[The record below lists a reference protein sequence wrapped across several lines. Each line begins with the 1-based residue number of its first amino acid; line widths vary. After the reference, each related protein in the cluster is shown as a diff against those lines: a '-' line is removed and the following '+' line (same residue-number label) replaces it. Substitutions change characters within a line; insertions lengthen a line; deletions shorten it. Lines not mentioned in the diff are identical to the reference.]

1 MTMMLTAIAAALLT
15 VGQAPVLP
23 PRCSTE
29 LYKIHYA
36 IAVAVSKG
44 EFEQAAR
51 LLEQWPSGEI
61 TYTLPSGD
69 ALRSAAEEAGRLLEE
84 ATGGEWRFRPSAEGR
99 IRFQWSES
107 LKLDDMRRWQDG
119 VLVVDVPPYA
129 EPGKLQ
135 VSHWSYVS
143 LIAKSF
149 AMYAGLAPASARF
162 ALMGPDIIAAASPAN
177 VRVGIQPAERALISR
192 IIETRQAWKQ
202 IIENKTILPLQQP
215 RLLVTPRQV
224 DLGFQQRGP
233 DYPAPITLESTGNVE
248 VLIEFESSCQCI
260 LAETPHSLGAGVK
273 RTIDAIVQS
282 RDMLGHVEKTVTLHT
297 NDPIEPTKVITVAI
311 TAVPPYRVIP
321 DTMRQI
327 TLNDDGETEFEFIFY
342 PTSTSPIRLVRVDT
356 NVEGVETT
364 VLPFNGEVVD
374 PIFGDKP
381 MKRVG
386 HKVLLKFSP
395 DYPAGLNWLRVV
407 FITDLM
413 EAPYV
418 DVTLE
423 THKGIIAQPKSLWF
437 GSFPV
442 GTEQVRSVTLQH
454 GKEPFKIIKVDA
466 PDGMRIEIK
475 KQDEAGKEWR
485 IDAVCTASSAGRFS
499 GNIVVR
505 TDSKRF
511 PEIVIPYSGIG
522 Q

>member
-1 MTMMLTAIAAALLT
+1 MTLTAIAALLIT
-15 VGQAPVLP
+15 GQAPTLP
-23 PRCSTE
+23 PRCNPE
-29 LYKIHYA
+29 LYRIQHE
-36 IAVAVSKG
+36 IAVAVSQG

-51 LLEQWPSGEI
+51 LLERWPTGEM
-61 TYTLPSGD
+61 TYSLPAGD
-69 ALRSAAEEAGRLLEE
+69 ALESAAEEAARLLEE
-84 ATGGEWRFRPSAEGR
+84 VTGGEWRFRPAHDGKV
-99 IRFQWSES
+99 RFRWVDS
-107 LKLDDMRRWQDG
+107 LKLDDMRRWEGG
-119 VLVVDVPPYA
+119 VLAVDVPTHA
-129 EPGKLQ
+129 EPGNLQ
-135 VSHWSYVS
+135 VSRWSFVS

-162 ALMGPDIIAAASPAN
+162 NLLGPDIIAAASPAN
-177 VRVGIQPAERALISR
+177 VRVGVQPAERVLISR
-192 IIETRQAWKQ
+192 VIAARAAWKEV
-202 IIENKTILPLQQP
+202 IENRTVLPLREP
-215 RLLVTPRQV
+215 RLVVSPLQV

-233 DYPAPITLESTGNVE
+233 DYPAPITLENTGNAE

-260 LAETPHSLGAGVK
+260 LAETPDSIVAGAQ

-282 RDMLGHVEKTVTLHT
+282 RDMLGHVEKTITLHT
-297 NDPIEPTKVITVAI
+297 NDPVEPVKVITVAI
-311 TAVPPYRVIP
+311 TAVPPYRVVP
-321 DTMRQI
+321 DTMKQV
-327 TLNDDGETEFEFIFY
+327 TLNDDGATEFEFIFY
-342 PTSTSPIRLVRVDT
+342 PTSPAPIRLVRVDT

-364 VLPFNGEVVD
+364 VLPFNGEVLD

-413 EAPYV
+413 QAPYV

-423 THKGIIAQPKSLWF
+423 THKGIIAQPKTLWF

-454 GKEPFKIIKVDA
+454 GKEPFTVTKVDA
-466 PDGMRIEIK
+466 PDGVRVEVR
-475 KQDEAGKEWR
+475 KQGESGKEWR
-485 IDAVCTASSAGRFS
+485 IDAVCTTSVIGRFS
-499 GNIVVR
+499 GNIVIH

>member
-1 MTMMLTAIAAALLT
+1 MTLTAIAALLIT
-15 VGQAPVLP
+15 GQAPTLP
-23 PRCSTE
+23 PRCNPE
-29 LYKIHYA
+29 LYRIQHE

-44 EFEQAAR
+44 EFEQAAT
-51 LLEQWPSGEI
+51 LLERWPTGEM
-61 TYTLPSGD
+61 TYSLPPGD
-69 ALRSAAEEAGRLLEE
+69 ALESAAEEAARLLEE
-84 ATGGEWRFRPSAEGR
+84 VTGGEWRFRPAHDGKV
-99 IRFQWSES
+99 RFRWVDS
-107 LKLDDMRRWQDG
+107 LKLDDMRRWENDA
-119 VLVVDVPPYA
+119 LLVDVPTHV
-129 EPGKLQ
+129 EPGNLQ
-135 VSHWSYVS
+135 VSRWSYVS

-162 ALMGPDIIAAASPAN
+162 NLLGPDIIAAASPAN
-177 VRVGIQPAERALISR
+177 VRVGVRPAERVLISR
-192 IIETRQAWKQ
+192 VIAARAAWKEV
-202 IIENKTILPLQQP
+202 IENRTVLPLREP
-215 RLLVTPRQV
+215 RLVVSPLQV

-233 DYPAPITLESTGNVE
+233 DYPAPITLENTGNAE

-260 LAETPHSLGAGVK
+260 LAETPDSIAAGVK

-282 RDMLGHVEKTVTLHT
+282 RDMLGHVEKTITLHT
-297 NDPIEPTKVITVAI
+297 NDPVEPVKVITVAI
-311 TAVPPYRVIP
+311 TAVPPYRVVP
-321 DTMRQI
+321 DTMKQV
-327 TLNDDGETEFEFIFY
+327 TLNDDGATEFEFIFY
-342 PTSTSPIRLVRVDT
+342 PTSPAPIRLVRVDT

-364 VLPFNGEVVD
+364 VLPFNGEVLD

-413 EAPYV
+413 QAPYV

-423 THKGIIAQPKSLWF
+423 THKGIIAQPKTLWF

-454 GKEPFKIIKVDA
+454 GKEPFNVIKVDA
-466 PDGMRIEIK
+466 PDGVRVEVR
-475 KQDEAGKEWR
+475 KQGESGKEWR
-485 IDAVCTASSAGRFS
+485 IDAVCTTSVIGRFS
-499 GNIVVR
+499 GNIVIH
-505 TDSKRF
+505 TDSSRF